1 MQKLNNKFAIITG
14 GTGALGRAVVK
25 KFLEEGSKVIIT
37 YIVESEYEE
46 CKKILNKYESNINY
60 FKTDITNEE
69 DFNKVVNV
77 TKNSLGKIDF
87 LINVA
92 GGFLYKKFIDYEVDE
107 YNEMMDMNLKSCFI
121 CSKAVLPT
129 FIENNY
135 GKIVNVAA
143 RSGLHGSTGMAA
155 YSAAKAG
162 VMRLTETVAEEV
174 RDYDINVNAIIPG
187 TIDTPRNREDM
198 PDRDFSKW
206 VKPKELAEVILFLVS
221 DGSKIINGA
230 TIPALGKT

>member
-1 MQKLNNKFAIITG
+1 MQKLNNKVAIITG
-14 GTGALGRAVVK
+14 GTGSLGRAVVT
-25 KFLEEGSKVIIT
+25 KFLEEDSKVITT

-46 CKKILNKYESNINY
+46 CKTTLKKFEPNIKYINA
-60 FKTDITNEE
+60 DITNEE
-69 DFNKVVNV
+69 DFNKVVED

-92 GGFLYKKFIDYEVDE
+92 GGFLYKQIIDYEVDE

-135 GKIVNVAA
+135 GKIVNIAA
-143 RSGLHGSTGMAA
+143 RPGLHGSSGMAA

-162 VMRLTETVAEEV
+162 VMRLTETVADEV
-174 RDYDINVNAIIPG
+174 KDYGINVNAIIPG
-187 TIDTPRNREDM
+187 TIDTEQNRKDM

-206 VKPKELAEVILFLVS
+206 VKPEELAEVILFLVS
-221 DGSKIINGA
+221 DESKIVNGA
-230 TIPALGKT
+230 IITALGKT